1 MAKLGDFEFP
11 EVGLSDSVELAR
23 RIHEDLSGEVR
34 RDGLAMIL
42 DMSPTGGAYGA
53 RIGALRMWGLAT
65 GRSVIRLTANAEKI
79 ASAID
84 SSEESVVIATL
95 ARSVPLFNELQDRLG
110 DGNVDQRV
118 LTVMLQEITGAEI
131 DEVTRRIPMVE
142 RIFGGIRGILDDF
155 SNEKWSEYPIGATTP
170 DGPQTGWI
178 EFKYDDGNLRLRE
191 TPENIDVLINV
202 LEARKSH
209 LRGH

>member
-11 EVGLSDSVELAR
+11 EVELADSIELAR

-65 GRSVIRLTANAEKI
+65 GRSIIKLTSDAEKL
-79 ASAID
+79 ASSAD
-84 SSEESVVIATL
+84 SNEESVVITTL

-110 DGNVDQRV
+110 DGSLDQRV
-118 LTVMLQEITGAEI
+118 LTVMLQEITGAEM
-131 DEVTRRIPMVE
+131 DEITRRVPMVE
-142 RIFGGIRGILDDF
+142 RIFGSIRGLIQGFDTENRPESQL
-155 SNEKWSEYPIGATTP
+155 STNNTSRA
-170 DGPQTGWI
+170 GWI
-178 EFKYDDGNLRLRE
+178 EFRYDDGNLRFRE

-202 LEARKSH
+202 LQARKSQ
-209 LRGH
+209 LRAN

>member
-11 EVGLSDSVELAR
+11 EVGLTDSIELAR

-65 GRSVIRLTANAEKI
+65 GRSVIRLTSNAEKV
-79 ASAID
+79 AAAID
-84 SSEESVVIATL
+84 SSEESAVIATL

-131 DEVTRRIPMVE
+131 DEVTRRVPMVE
-142 RIFGGIRGILDDF
+142 RIFGGIRGLLDDF
-155 SNEKWSEYPIGATTP
+155 SNEKWPEHQIGAATL
-170 DGPQTGWI
+170 DRPQTGWI
-178 EFKYDDGNLRLRE
+178 EFRYDDGNLRLRE
-191 TPENIDVLINV
+191 TPENLDVLINV

-209 LRGH
+209 LRGR